1 MADDEKKMKKRE
13 RDRLKEA
20 YAFWYEIAE
29 QAAAEGDESFRKM
42 LDNLDNKLTTGQFRD
57 ATDVANWLDSE
68 LATNPYW
75 NSLDTDQ
82 RESDVQKFN
91 PATTAQYESNVK
103 DRRDLLEAEARRI
116 GFTIDDAILDQ
127 LATEAQ
133 RNNWTDEETRSAL
146 MPIAQRQDSA
156 DMAGEMGNIAA
167 QLSDWATRN
176 GLDISEQDAN
186 SLVSSIA
193 FDEMDLNQVKSQL
206 RQQYMIGAYPAWAEQ
221 IQQGFDVYDLS
232 APYRGLA
239 QRMLGRTDISM
250 ADPIMKQMMQYQDEG
265 GSWKAR
271 PLWEAEKFIRNTD
284 EWQYTDDAYD
294 TYASVGARIGK
305 MFGFG

>member
-42 LDNLDNKLTTGQFRD
+42 LDNLDKKLTTGQFRD

-116 GFTIDDAILDQ
+116 GFTIDDATLDQ

-146 MPIAQRQDSA
+146 MPIAQQQDPA

-167 QLSDWATRN
+167 QLSEWATRN

-284 EWQYTDDAYD
+284 EWQYTDDAYE